1 MLKFDSQGLIPVVI
15 VDDATGNVLMV
26 ASMNQEALQQT
37 RTTGFTHFF
46 SRSRNKLWRKGEQ
59 SGNVQEVRSI
69 FVNCEESSLLVRVQQ
84 HGDAACHDGY
94 YSCYYR
100 RLLPDDTYE
109 TVSERIFDPRDVYQ
123 TKSLETAKT
132 AGADVV
138 LAEEGEDFSDLT
150 AIEDTETDL
159 TNENEEAHILPKLDT
174 ALRQLYGVYLYL
186 RDHDM
191 TTESNTSR
199 LLHEKSRGYLTSRLA
214 DELQELAGVQ
224 SGEHV
229 HTGLQA
235 DTALEGSQVGY
246 WLFLLASTGNV
257 LYNDFMPHAAILH
270 GYTGQYSEEK
280 SIELRQ
286 ECLQLLDTDDPAQF
300 VRGLGIGFLIIGW
313 ACASA
318 GISPLAPA
326 EFDLDQM
333 RRKGLVQ

>member
-15 VDDATGNVLMV
+15 VDDATSNVLMV
-26 ASMNQEALQQT
+26 ASMNQEALQRT
-37 RTTGFTHFF
+37 RATGFTYFF
-46 SRSRNKLWRKGEQ
+46 SRSRQTLWHKGEQ

-69 FVNCEESSLLVRVQQ
+69 FVNCEESSLLIRVKQ
-84 HGDAACHDGY
+84 HGGAACHDGY

-100 RLLPDDTYE
+100 RLQPDDTYQ
-109 TVSERIFDPRDVYQ
+109 TVAERIFDPNDVYR
-123 TKSLETAKT
+123 TEPLETAKT
-132 AGADVV
+132 QTAEVV
-138 LAEEGEDFSDLT
+138 LVDEGEESQVST
-150 AIEDTETDL
+150 SEAEATD
-159 TNENEEAHILPKLDT
+159 EHDGSHILPKLDT

-199 LLHEKSRGYLTSRLA
+199 LLHEKSHSYLISRLA

-229 HTGLQA
+229 HNGRQL

-246 WLFLLASTGNV
+246 WLFLLASTTNV
-257 LYNDFMPHAAILH
+257 LYNNFMPHAAILH
-270 GYTGQYSEEK
+270 GYAGRYSEEK

-286 ECLQLLDTDDPAQF
+286 ECLQLLDTNDPVQF
-300 VRGLGIGFLIIGW
+300 AHGLELGFAFIGW

-326 EFDLDQM
+326 EYDLDQM
-333 RRKGLVQ
+333 RRKGLVH

>member
-26 ASMNQEALQQT
+26 ASMSQEALQLT

-46 SRSRNKLWRKGEQ
+46 SRSRNTLWRKGEQ
-59 SGNVQEVRSI
+59 SGNVQEVCSI
-69 FVNCEESSLLVRVQQ
+69 FVNCEENSLLVRVQQ
-84 HGDAACHDGY
+84 HGGATCHDGY

-100 RLLPDDTYE
+100 RLQPDDTYQI
-109 TVSERIFDPRDVYQ
+109 VAERIFNPADVYRTEPLES
-123 TKSLETAKT
+123 TKTEAAEILL
-132 AGADVV
+132 AD
-138 LAEEGEDFSDLT
+138 EDG
-150 AIEDTETDL
+150 
-159 TNENEEAHILPKLDT
+159 EEALASVVEAMESEPAPTNGDASILPKLDT

-199 LLHEKSRGYLTSRLA
+199 LLHEKSHSYLISRLA

-229 HTGLQA
+229 HSGLQA

-246 WLFLLASTGNV
+246 WLFLLASTANV
-257 LYNDFMPHAAILH
+257 LYNDFMPHAAILR
-270 GYTGQYSEEK
+270 GYAGHYNEEK

-286 ECLQLLDTDDPAQF
+286 ECLQLLDTNDHVQF
-300 VRGLGIGFLIIGW
+300 AHGLELGFAIIGW

-318 GISPLAPA
+318 GMSPLVPA
-326 EFDLDQM
+326 EYDLDQM
-333 RRKGLVQ
+333 RRKGLI